1 MFCPICG
8 TQTPDDAR
16 FCPDCGTE
24 FEPYKFETAPEP
36 EAAPAPQPVQQ
47 PAAQP
52 VSQPISQPIPQ
63 PAPAIPAAPSVQQ
76 PLPPVVGIPAQK
88 TNVMCIV
95 AFICGLVTVGT
106 FGTIALPTLIVSII
120 ALNSRKKHNEK
131 GRALAIAGLIIS
143 IVFMSGWVIAVII
156 KLIESGIS

>member
-1 MFCPICG
+1 MFCPNCG

-47 PAAQP
+47 PAVQP
-52 VSQPISQPIPQ
+52 APQ
-63 PAPAIPAAPSVQQ
+63 PAPAIPVAPSVQQ
-76 PLPPVVGIPAQK
+76 PLAPVVAIPAQK
-88 TNVMCIV
+88 TNTLCVV
-95 AFICGLVTVGT
+95 SFICGLVTVGT

-120 ALNSRKKHNEK
+120 GLNSCKKNNEK
-131 GRALAIAGLIIS
+131 GKALAVAGLIIS
-143 IVFMSGWVIAVII
+143 SVFMAGWVVGIII
-156 KLIESGIS
+156 KLVEMGIS

>member
-1 MFCPICG
+1 MFCPNCG
-8 TQTPDDAR
+8 TKTPDDAR

-24 FEPYKFETAPEP
+24 FEPYKFETAPE
-36 EAAPAPQPVQQ
+36 AAPAPQPVQQ
-47 PAAQP
+47 PIVQPAA
-52 VSQPISQPIPQ
+52 QPISQPMPQ
-63 PAPAIPAAPSVQQ
+63 PAPAIHAAPSVQQ

-120 ALNSRKKHNEK
+120 GLNSCKKNNEK
-131 GRALAIAGLIIS
+131 GTALAVAGLIIS
-143 IVFMSGWVIAVII
+143 SVFMAGWVVGIII
-156 KLIESGIS
+156 KLVEMGIS

>member
-1 MFCPICG
+1 MFCPNCG
-8 TQTPDDAR
+8 TKTPDDAR

-24 FEPYKFETAPEP
+24 FEPYKFETTP

-47 PAAQP
+47 PTVQP
-52 VSQPISQPIPQ
+52 APQ
-63 PAPAIPAAPSVQQ
+63 PAPAIPVAPSVQQ
-76 PLPPVVGIPAQK
+76 PLAPVVAIPAQK

-120 ALNSRKKHNEK
+120 GLNSCKKNNEK
-131 GRALAIAGLIIS
+131 GKALAVAGLIIS
-143 IVFMSGWVIAVII
+143 SVFMAGWVVGIII
-156 KLIESGIS
+156 KLVEMGVS